1 MGNYSYP
8 VFLNLAL
15 SCKKLGLFESTFVI
29 SQEHN
34 HKTITLTYSLGF
46 KMFLISFTFK
56 QKWMFEWTPQIL
68 SLLDDDKKQVM
79 EDVFEEQAA

>member
-1 MGNYSYP
+1 
-8 VFLNLAL
+8 
-15 SCKKLGLFESTFVI
+15 
-29 SQEHN
+29 
-34 HKTITLTYSLGF
+34 
-46 KMFLISFTFK
+46 MFLISFTFK